1 MKQFS
6 KEGIIQKEK
15 NDMILEEKYQNTF
28 KSKQNIKL
36 EKEKQELS
44 PIALMQH
51 RIEEMHR
58 KLFEKRNQRKLTK

>member
-1 MKQFS
+1 MKKFS
-6 KEGIIQKEK
+6 KEGKKQKEK
-15 NDMILEEKYQNTF
+15 NEMILEEKNQNTF